1 MQGQGTAALIGR
13 LPLEKGSK
21 SSASRRHPFP
31 LRAGARG
38 LASRGSAQVTARGAN
53 LARSAGKIALMSYLV
68 LARKYRPQ
76 TFADMVGQEN
86 ATRTLQGALRDNRV
100 GHAYLFSGPRGT
112 GKTTIARVLAKALNC
127 EKGPAIEPCNTC
139 ERCLAADA
147 GSEIDLVEIDAAS
160 NTGVDDVRL
169 LREQV
174 AYAPMRARFRIYI
187 VDEVHMLSRGAFNAF
202 LKTLEE
208 PPPHVKFL
216 FATTDPQKL
225 PETITSRCQII
236 KLAPLPEKVIASRL
250 DHVFANEGVTAAPGV
265 TAEIARRVR
274 GGMRD
279 ALSMAD
285 QLLSLVGMQ
294 PSVADVERLSEG
306 QGVDE
311 LDRIVDCIAAHDR
324 KGVLLALPTT
334 EGSEGELLAA
344 LLEHVR
350 AALIVLLV
358 GADNPI
364 VSGGPERARALRER
378 AERIGVERLQ
388 TWLEEL
394 LQARERVRLLPSH
407 ARAVLE
413 VTLLDLCREETSLA
427 LDEIAARLVALEQR
441 VSSPAPR
448 DTAVTQPSRSSP
460 AAEREAHGV
469 LQPAPR
475 PVSRERAPNDE
486 PPASDAPP
494 AAIARFAARPA
505 DGPKHATKELHVS
518 DASSTPEGRAPT
530 SRTKPGT
537 SDDDLDVPR
546 AITAAVERSAPER
559 SASERSGPERSA
571 SERPKPRISGTHDAW
586 TRFLEV
592 LSETSSALA
601 DTLRARGK
609 LADFASG
616 RAVVQMANLREHER
630 AQIHDARSQRAMT
643 NAFTAAIGSPVTVVV
658 EDQSHVRATKDAYTA
673 KVAELFDGRIEDEG

>member
-1 MQGQGTAALIGR
+1 VLQERKRI
-13 LPLEKGSK
+13 S
-21 SSASRRHPFP
+21 
-31 LRAGARG
+31 
-38 LASRGSAQVTARGAN
+38 
-53 LARSAGKIALMSYLV
+53 ARSTGKIALMSYLV

-112 GKTTIARVLAKALNC
+112 GKTTIARILAKALNC
-127 EKGPAIEPCNTC
+127 EKGPAIEPCNAC
-139 ERCLAADA
+139 ERCLSADE

-169 LREQV
+169 LRDQV

-225 PETITSRCQII
+225 PETIVSRCQVI
-236 KLAPLPEKVIASRL
+236 KLAPLPEKVIAARL
-250 DHVFANEGVTAAPGV
+250 DHVFSNEGVNAAPGV
-265 TAEIARRVR
+265 AAEIARRVR

-294 PSVADVERLSEG
+294 PTVEDVDRLSEG
-306 QGVDE
+306 QGVEE
-311 LDRIVDCIAAHDR
+311 LDHIVDCIAAHDR
-324 KGVLLALPTT
+324 KGVLLALPTS

-350 AALIVLLV
+350 SALIVLLV
-358 GADNPI
+358 GPENPI
-364 VSGGPERARALRER
+364 VSGGPDRARAMLERARP
-378 AERIGVERLQ
+378 IGVERLQ

-394 LQARERVRLLPSH
+394 LQARERVRLLPNH

-427 LDEIAARLVALEQR
+427 LDEIAARLSALEQR
-441 VSSPAPR
+441 VSAPAGAREPAS
-448 DTAVTQPSRSSP
+448 TAEVRRSSDP
-460 AAEREAHGV
+460 VPPRTSDPSGDVEAHGT

-475 PVSRERAPNDE
+475 PPARERPPEAARTVAEAPLPTRAPAPESARTAAPTTARAPAPAPTRVPIADTARAPVRESKSREGAE
-486 PPASDAPP
+486 IQAEKASSDAPP
-494 AAIARFAARPA
+494 TEPVKSARTPA
-505 DGPKHATKELHVS
+505 
-518 DASSTPEGRAPT
+518 
-530 SRTKPGT
+530 
-537 SDDDLDVPR
+537 
-546 AITAAVERSAPER
+546 
-559 SASERSGPERSA
+559 
-571 SERPKPRISGTHDAW
+571 ERPKPRLSGTHDAW
-586 TRFLEV
+586 ARFLEV
-592 LSETSSALA
+592 LAETSGSLA
-601 DTLRARGK
+601 ETLRARGK
-609 LADFASG
+609 LADLANG
-616 RAVVQMANLREHER
+616 RAVVQLSNLREHER
-630 AQIHDARSQRAMT
+630 AQVHDARSQRAVT
-643 NAFTAAIGSPVTVVV
+643 NAFTQALGAPHTVVL
-658 EDQSHVRATKDAYTA
+658 EDQSSVRAHKDAYTQ